1 MDNLSARFMQLKQK
15 KEELERSI
23 METNVRIEALQKDL
37 KDAMQVLKEKY
48 GVNTLEEAKALFN
61 KKDLEYSAIAKQL
74 EDKLSEYENL
84 LK

>member
-48 GVNTLEEAKALFN
+48 GVNSLEEAKALFN
-61 KKDLEYSAIAKQL
+61 KKDLEYSTIAKQL
-74 EDKLSEYENL
+74 EDKLAEYENL

>member
-1 MDNLSARFMQLKQK
+1 MQLKQK

-48 GVNTLEEAKALFN
+48 GVNSLEEAKALFN

-74 EDKLSEYENL
+74 EDKLAEYENL

>member
-48 GVNTLEEAKALFN
+48 GVNSLEEAKALFN

-74 EDKLSEYENL
+74 EDKLAEYENL